1 VNAILFEHHKRPYLW
16 LIRLIGV
23 LVPRRLRADWR
34 QEWEAELRNREML
47 LAEWDRLDWRN
58 KLDLLRRSLGA
69 CWDALLLQPR
79 RQEDEMFQD
88 LRYGVRMLLKA
99 KAFTAVAVLSLAL
112 GIGANTA
119 IFSLLDAVLLKSLPV
134 PEPEKLVLFGRGEA
148 GKLTTDFPN
157 KSWDLFSYPFYR
169 EVRQRNEVFSGVAA
183 TLVIPLIVHGTINTN
198 GANRTSGEMVKFNV
212 QLVSGSY
219 FSTLGVNAS
228 LGRVITEA
236 DDRVLGAHPV
246 AVVSHS
252 WWERWL
258 GSDPA
263 AIGKTVTIDKIAY
276 TIIGVAPKEFFGTT
290 VLQKQDMWIPLAME
304 EQMPPTHW
312 KGREDRSWQSLYLIG
327 RLKNGVSTQQAS
339 AAVNLLFKQSLQEW
353 AGAQPSAERMRDIE
367 RANIELTPA
376 SKGLSRLR
384 QRFSR
389 SLRILMAVVGMVL
402 LIACANVANLLLA
415 RAAARQKE
423 FAVRLA
429 VGAGRIRLIR
439 QLFTESA
446 LLAGL
451 GAVAGI
457 VLAWWGSRMLLLMA
471 SGGPNPLPLDVT
483 PNARILGFTLFTSLL
498 SALIFGTAPAL
509 RAAGIEPNSSLKSG
523 KGAANT
529 ASQSRFGK
537 ALVAAQVALSLLL
550 LVGAGLFVRTL
561 INLQSLPSGFNQE
574 NVLLFNTDTAA
585 TGYKGANHSAM
596 LREVEEK
603 VKTVP
608 GIQAASFLF
617 YVFYQGV
624 WTLPIFPLDQ
634 NSPEGEK
641 AIVRSNAVGQDYFT
655 AMGIPLLEG
664 RVFGPQDTGKYP
676 WVAVISES
684 TARRFYPNISPLGRR
699 FSLGIPKT
707 GTQVE
712 IIGVVKDAKYLSLT
726 EEPEPMVYYHH
737 SHVTFA
743 LNILAVR
750 FSGSPNAVIPQVRR
764 AVLEVNRNLPI
775 DGVTS
780 LSEHIGLS
788 LTQQKLVAR
797 LTTFF
802 GLLAL
807 LLACIGLYG
816 VLSYAVARRTN
827 EIGIRMALGAQRRDV
842 IWLVL
847 RESLALVV
855 AGVVI
860 GLLASL
866 AATRTISTML
876 FGLEP
881 YDPLT
886 IVTATLLL
894 LAAAA
899 LASYLPAR
907 RATRVDP
914 MAALRD
920 E

>member
-1 VNAILFEHHKRPYLW
+1 
-16 LIRLIGV
+16 
-23 LVPRRLRADWR
+23 
-34 QEWEAELRNREML
+34 
-47 LAEWDRLDWRN
+47 
-58 KLDLLRRSLGA
+58 
-69 CWDALLLQPR
+69 
-79 RQEDEMFQD
+79 MFQD
-88 LRYGVRMLLKA
+88 LRYGVRILLKD

-134 PEPEKLVLFGRGEA
+134 PEPEKLVLFGRGES
-148 GKLTTDFPN
+148 GKMTTDFPN
-157 KSWDLFSYPFYR
+157 KSWDRFSYPFYR

-183 TLVIPLIVHGTINTN
+183 TLINPWSVHGAVNTN
-198 GANRTSGEMVKFNV
+198 GTSGEIVKLNV

-219 FSTLGVNAS
+219 FSTLGVNVS

-236 DDRVLGAHPV
+236 DDQVSGAHPV
-246 AVVSHS
+246 AVVSHA
-252 WWERWL
+252 WWERWF

-263 AIGKTVTIDKIAY
+263 ALGNTITIDKIAY

-290 VLQKQDMWIPLAME
+290 VGLAPDMWIPLAME
-304 EQMPPTHW
+304 EQMPPAYW
-312 KGREDRSWQSLYLIG
+312 KGREDKIFQSLYLIG
-327 RLKNGVSTQQAS
+327 RLKNGVGAQQAS

-353 AGAQPSAERMRDIE
+353 AGPQPSAARLQDIQ
-367 RANIELTPA
+367 RANIELTSA

-384 QRFSR
+384 QRFSL

-402 LIACANVANLLLA
+402 LIACANMANLLLA
-415 RAAARQKE
+415 RAAARQRE

-439 QLFTESA
+439 QLLTESA
-446 LLAGL
+446 LLAGM
-451 GAVAGI
+451 GAAAGI
-457 VLAWWGSRMLLLMA
+457 LLAWWGSRMLLLMA
-471 SGGPNPLPLDVT
+471 SAGPNALPLDVT
-483 PNARILGFTLFTSLL
+483 PNARILGFTLLVSLL

-509 RAAGIEPNSSLKSG
+509 RAAGIEPNSSLKGG
-523 KGAANT
+523 KANT
-529 ASQSRFGK
+529 TSQSRFGK
-537 ALVAAQVALSLLL
+537 ALVVAQVAPSLLL
-550 LVGAGLFVRTL
+550 LVGAGLFLRTL

-574 NVLLFNTDTAA
+574 NVLLFSTDTAA

-603 VKTVP
+603 LKAIP
-608 GIQAASFLF
+608 GIQAASFLG
-617 YVFYQGV
+617 YVFTQGV
-624 WTLPIFPLDQ
+624 WTLPIFPLDH
-634 NSPEGEK
+634 NSPEGEN
-641 AIVRSNAVGQDYFT
+641 AIVRNNVVGQDFFT
-655 AMGIPLLEG
+655 TMGIPLLEG
-664 RVFGPQDTGKYP
+664 RVFGPQDRDKYP

-726 EEPEPMVYYHH
+726 EEPQPMVYYHH
-737 SHVTFA
+737 SHVTFHV
-743 LNILAVR
+743 NSLAVR
-750 FSGSPNAVIPQVRR
+750 FSGSPDAVIPQVRR
-764 AVLEVNRNLPI
+764 TILDVNRNLPI
-775 DGVTS
+775 DGIIS

-802 GLLAL
+802 SLLAL
-807 LLACIGLYG
+807 LLACVGLYS
-816 VLSYAVARRTN
+816 VLSYAVARRAN
-827 EIGIRMALGAQRRDV
+827 EIGIRMALGARRGDV
-842 IWLVL
+842 LWLVM
-847 RESLALVV
+847 REALALVV

-866 AATRTISTML
+866 AATRTVSTL
-876 FGLEP
+876 LYGLEP
-881 YDPLT
+881 NDPLT
-886 IVTATLLL
+886 IAAATLLL
-894 LAAAA
+894 LALAA

-907 RATRVDP
+907 RAARVDP
-914 MAALRD
+914 MVTLRD